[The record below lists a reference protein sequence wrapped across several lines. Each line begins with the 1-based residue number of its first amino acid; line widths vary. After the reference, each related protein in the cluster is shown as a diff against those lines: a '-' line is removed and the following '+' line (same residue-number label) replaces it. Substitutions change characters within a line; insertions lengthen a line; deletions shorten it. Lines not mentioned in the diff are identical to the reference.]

1 MIHDCS
7 LSFQY
12 HHHTNQINIFQTR
25 QQHKP
30 NHNNINMQSNSLI
43 NSTQLFH
50 QFSSTKSNGS
60 NCKKTKYF
68 TPIMAS
74 KKGSADPNFGGR
86 LVDEN
91 MIILRKR
98 IHEMNMIE
106 KNYEVPSNWMDWE
119 KSYYAN
125 YDSIICEAM
134 GILQTQLMNTR
145 PSVALGAMAFV
156 AISVPTSSILIFLHL
171 LELAKSILAGIHLV

>member
-1 MIHDCS
+1 MIA
-7 LSFQY
+7 LPFQY
-12 HHHTNQINIFQTR
+12 HHTNQINIFQTR
-25 QQHKP
+25 QQQKP
-30 NHNNINMQSNSLI
+30 NHTNINMQSNSLI

-50 QFSSTKSNGS
+50 QLSSTKSNGS
-60 NCKKTKYF
+60 NCKKTKSF
-68 TPIMAS
+68 APIMAS
-74 KKGSADPNFGGR
+74 KRGSADPNFGGR

-106 KNYEVPSNWMDWE
+106 KNYEAPSNWMEWE
-119 KSYYAN
+119 KRYYTN

-145 PSVALGAMAFV
+145 PSVALGAIAFV
-156 AISVPTSSILIFLHL
+156 AISVPTSSIFIFLHL
-171 LELAKSILAGIHLV
+171 LELAKSILAGINLV

>member
-1 MIHDCS
+1 
-7 LSFQY
+7 
-12 HHHTNQINIFQTR
+12 
-25 QQHKP
+25 
-30 NHNNINMQSNSLI
+30 
-43 NSTQLFH
+43 
-50 QFSSTKSNGS
+50 
-60 NCKKTKYF
+60 
-68 TPIMAS
+68 MAS
-74 KKGSADPNFGGR
+74 KRGSADPNFGGR
-86 LVDEN
+86 LVDEG

-106 KNYEVPSNWMDWE
+106 KNYEAPSNWMEWE
-119 KSYYAN
+119 KRYYTN